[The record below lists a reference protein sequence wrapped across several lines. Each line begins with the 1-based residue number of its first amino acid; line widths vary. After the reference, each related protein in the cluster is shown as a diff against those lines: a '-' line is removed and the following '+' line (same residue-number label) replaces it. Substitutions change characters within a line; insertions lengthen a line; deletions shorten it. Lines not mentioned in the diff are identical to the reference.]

1 MENINITKVWIT
13 DKEVWIRTSEGKE
26 ACERFDNY
34 PRLRFATPEQRKN
47 FTLSNDG
54 IHWSEINE
62 DLSFDGFFTEK
73 PSNPLYELF
82 ISHPELNASFI
93 ARRMGIPQ
101 SIFAQ
106 YISGTKKPSK
116 EHSEEILQTIREI
129 GRGLA
134 VV

>member
-1 MENINITKVWIT
+1 MILLFNI
-13 DKEVWIRTSEGKE
+13 EYRTSWGEEVKISGSI
-26 ACERFDNY
+26 
-34 PRLRFATPEQRKN
+34 PELGNNHPDKAVDMQ
-47 FTLSNDG
+47 TIDG

-129 GRGLA
+129 GRELA